1 MRIEKKKV
9 KIISKEGVII
19 PKYMTEEAAGMD
31 ICADL
36 EKPLV
41 LGSLE
46 RVLVPTG
53 IKLEIP
59 VGYEVQVRPRS
70 GLALKHGL
78 TLLNSPGTID
88 SDYRGEIG
96 IILVNISKEE
106 YTIQPNERVAQLI
119 LGKVYQIEFEN
130 VEILNE
136 SSRESGGF
144 GHTGK

>member
-53 IKLEIP
+53 IRLEIP

-106 YTIQPNERVAQLI
+106 YTIQPNERIAQLI

>member
-31 ICADL
+31 ICAYL

-106 YTIQPNERVAQLI
+106 YTIQPNERIAQLI